1 MSHHKK
7 RVYPQA
13 QIPYAANVPIV
24 AEQQQ
29 FQQQID
35 QTANAIGNFQ
45 LNDNSYSFAQPAE
58 QPQQPSSR
66 KVANQLYPVDL
77 FTELP
82 PPIRDLS
89 LPPPPITVSPDSI
102 VALSETSNVPYQ
114 YVRSTLNAVPK
125 TNSLLKKTKLP
136 FGIVIR
142 PYLNLQDSNE
152 YVPLNKDGIIVR
164 CRRCRSYLNP
174 FVAFIEQGRR
184 WQCNICR
191 FKNDVPFGF
200 DQNLQGA
207 PINRYERNEIK
218 HSVME
223 YLAPVEYSVREPPP
237 STYVFILD
245 VSQNAVRNGLLATSA
260 RTILE
265 NLEFL
270 PNHDGRT
277 SVSIIC
283 VDHALHYFYVPL
295 DDDYEESDDD
305 DDDDDEEEDD
315 EEEEEG
321 GDEEDDDD
329 ESMAETVQMFD
340 VGDLSEPFLPMPSE
354 DLVVPLKYCKK
365 NLEKLLKTIP
375 EVFQDTHISKF
386 ALGPALKAA
395 SNLINNTGGKI
406 EVISSTLPDTGVGK
420 LKRRSEQGVLNTP
433 KETSQLLSCQ
443 DSFYKTFTIECSK
456 LQITV
461 DMFLA
466 SEEYMDVATLS
477 HLGRFSGGQTHFYPG
492 FNATS
497 LNDVTKFTRELSQHL
512 SMDISMEAVMRVR
525 GSTGLKATS
534 FFGHFFN
541 RSSDLCAF
549 STMPRDQSYLF
560 EISIEDSITAEHCY
574 LQVSTLLTLN
584 TGERRIRVMTL
595 ALPTTESAREV
606 FASADQLAITDF
618 VTQNAV
624 DKALNSSMDSARDL
638 ITKSLQDILNAYKKE
653 ISMSNIT
660 AVTSLNL
667 CANLRMLPLLMNALG
682 KNIAFRP
689 GMVPSDYRASSLN
702 KLETEPLHY
711 LIKSIYPTVYS
722 LHDMP
727 DEVGLLDSNREI
739 KLPDPINAT
748 ASLFERYGLYLIDN
762 SAELFLWVGG
772 DAVPELLNDVFNT
785 DNISGVPVGKSEL
798 PVLIDSPFN
807 DRLRNIIS
815 KIRENNDT
823 ITFQSLYTI
832 RGPSINEPAN
842 LTAEREMASLRLWV
856 SSTLVEDKILN
867 CASYREYLQSMKTAI
882 NR

>member
-13 QIPYAANVPIV
+13 QVPYIASMPIV

-29 FQQQID
+29 SQQQID
-35 QTANAIGNFQ
+35 QTAYAMGNLQ
-45 LNDNSYSFAQPAE
+45 LNNRANSFTQLAQN
-58 QPQQPSSR
+58 QQFPGSG
-66 KVANQLYPVDL
+66 KVVNQLYPVDL

-89 LPPPPITVSPDSI
+89 LPPPPITISQDNI
-102 VALSETSNVPYQ
+102 VTPSEYSNVPYQ

-136 FGIVIR
+136 FAIVIR
-142 PYLNLQDSNE
+142 PYLHLQDSDNQ
-152 YVPLNKDGIIVR
+152 VPLNTDGVIVR
-164 CRRCRSYLNP
+164 CRRCRSYMNP
-174 FVAFIEQGRR
+174 FVVFINQGRK

-218 HSVME
+218 NSVVD

-237 STYVFILD
+237 SVYVFLLD
-245 VSQNAVRNGLLATSA
+245 VSQNAVKNGLLATSA

-265 NLEFL
+265 NIEFL

-277 SVSIIC
+277 RIAIIC
-283 VDHALHYFYVPL
+283 VDHSLHYFYVPL
-295 DDDYEESDDD
+295 DDDYEVSD
-305 DDDDDEEEDD
+305 EDD
-315 EEEEEG
+315 EESDGEEEDE
-321 GDEEDDDD
+321 DEEEEDVDD
-329 ESMAETVQMFD
+329 SETIQMFD
-340 VGDLSEPFLPMPSE
+340 IGDLDEPFLPMPSDE
-354 DLVVPLKYCKK
+354 LVVPLKYCKN
-365 NLEKLLKTIP
+365 NLETLLKKIP
-375 EVFQDTHISKF
+375 EIFQDTHSSKF

-395 SNLINNTGGKI
+395 SNLIKSTGGKV
-406 EVISSTLPDTGVGK
+406 EVISSTLPNTGIGK
-420 LKRRSEQGVLNTP
+420 LKKRSEQGILNTP
-433 KETSQLLSCQ
+433 KESSQLLSCK
-443 DSFYKTFTIECSK
+443 DSFYKTFTIECNK

-466 SEEYMDVATLS
+466 SEDYMDVATLS

-497 LNDVTKFTRELSQHL
+497 LNDVTKFTRELSRHL

-525 GSTGLKATS
+525 CSTGLRATS

-560 EISIEDSITAEHCY
+560 GISIEDSLMAEYCY

-595 ALPTTESAREV
+595 ALPTSESAREV

-618 VTQNAV
+618 MTQNAV
-624 DKALNSSMDSARDL
+624 TKALNSSMYSARDF
-638 ITKSLQDILNAYKKE
+638 ITKSLEDILNAYKKE
-653 ISMSNIT
+653 ISMSNINS
-660 AVTSLNL
+660 VTSLNL
-667 CANLRMLPLLMNALG
+667 CANLRMLPLLMNGLSKHIAL
-682 KNIAFRP
+682 RP
-689 GMVPSDYRASSLN
+689 GVVPSDYRASALN
-702 KLETEPLHY
+702 RLETEPLHY

-727 DEVGLLDSNREI
+727 DEVGLPDFEG
-739 KLPDPINAT
+739 KTVLPEPINPT
-748 ASLFERYGLYLIDN
+748 ISLFERYGLYLIDN

-772 DAVPELLNDVFNT
+772 DAVPELLIDVFNT
-785 DNISGVPVGKSEL
+785 DTISQIPVGKSEL
-798 PVLIDSPFN
+798 PLLNDSPFN
-807 DRLRNIIS
+807 ERLRRIIGR
-815 KIRENNDT
+815 IRENNDT
-823 ITFQSLYTI
+823 ITFQSLYII

-842 LTAEREMASLRLWV
+842 LNSEKDMASLRLWAL
-856 SSTLVEDKILN
+856 STLVEDKVLN
-867 CASYREYLQSMKTAI
+867 CASYREYLQSMKTSI

>member
-184 WQCNICR
+184 MQCIFVDSR
-191 FKNDVPFGF
+191 TDVPFGF

-283 VDHALHYFYVPL
+283 VDP
-295 DDDYEESDDD
+295 
-305 DDDDDEEEDD
+305 
-315 EEEEEG
+315 
-321 GDEEDDDD
+321 
-329 ESMAETVQMFD
+329 
-340 VGDLSEPFLPMPSE
+340 
-354 DLVVPLKYCKK
+354 
-365 NLEKLLKTIP
+365 
-375 EVFQDTHISKF
+375 
-386 ALGPALKAA
+386 
-395 SNLINNTGGKI
+395 
-406 EVISSTLPDTGVGK
+406 
-420 LKRRSEQGVLNTP
+420 
-433 KETSQLLSCQ
+433 
-443 DSFYKTFTIECSK
+443 CS
-456 LQITV
+456 
-461 DMFLA
+461 A
-466 SEEYMDVATLS
+466 
-477 HLGRFSGGQTHFYPG
+477 
-492 FNATS
+492 
-497 LNDVTKFTRELSQHL
+497 
-512 SMDISMEAVMRVR
+512 
-525 GSTGLKATS
+525 
-534 FFGHFFN
+534 
-541 RSSDLCAF
+541 
-549 STMPRDQSYLF
+549 
-560 EISIEDSITAEHCY
+560 
-574 LQVSTLLTLN
+574 
-584 TGERRIRVMTL
+584 
-595 ALPTTESAREV
+595 
-606 FASADQLAITDF
+606 
-618 VTQNAV
+618 
-624 DKALNSSMDSARDL
+624 
-638 ITKSLQDILNAYKKE
+638 
-653 ISMSNIT
+653 
-660 AVTSLNL
+660 
-667 CANLRMLPLLMNALG
+667 
-682 KNIAFRP
+682 
-689 GMVPSDYRASSLN
+689 
-702 KLETEPLHY
+702 
-711 LIKSIYPTVYS
+711 
-722 LHDMP
+722 
-727 DEVGLLDSNREI
+727 
-739 KLPDPINAT
+739 
-748 ASLFERYGLYLIDN
+748 
-762 SAELFLWVGG
+762 LFLR
-772 DAVPELLNDVFNT
+772 
-785 DNISGVPVGKSEL
+785 
-798 PVLIDSPFN
+798 SP
-807 DRLRNIIS
+807 R
-815 KIRENNDT
+815 
-823 ITFQSLYTI
+823 
-832 RGPSINEPAN
+832 
-842 LTAEREMASLRLWV
+842 
-856 SSTLVEDKILN
+856 
-867 CASYREYLQSMKTAI
+867 
-882 NR
+882 

>member
-13 QIPYAANVPIV
+13 QVPYIASMPIV

-29 FQQQID
+29 SQQQID
-35 QTANAIGNFQ
+35 QTAYAMGNLQ
-45 LNDNSYSFAQPAE
+45 LNNRANSFTQLAQN
-58 QPQQPSSR
+58 QQFPGSG
-66 KVANQLYPVDL
+66 KVVNQLYPVDL

-89 LPPPPITVSPDSI
+89 LPPPPITISQDNI
-102 VALSETSNVPYQ
+102 VTPSEYSNVPYQ

-136 FGIVIR
+136 FAIVIR
-142 PYLNLQDSNE
+142 PYLHLQDSDNQ
-152 YVPLNKDGIIVR
+152 VPLNTDGVIVR
-164 CRRCRSYLNP
+164 CRRCRSYMNP
-174 FVAFIEQGRR
+174 FVVFINQGRK

-218 HSVME
+218 NSVVD

-237 STYVFILD
+237 SVYVFLLD
-245 VSQNAVRNGLLATSA
+245 VSQNAV
-260 RTILE
+260 
-265 NLEFL
+265 
-270 PNHDGRT
+270 
-277 SVSIIC
+277 
-283 VDHALHYFYVPL
+283 
-295 DDDYEESDDD
+295 
-305 DDDDDEEEDD
+305 
-315 EEEEEG
+315 
-321 GDEEDDDD
+321 
-329 ESMAETVQMFD
+329 
-340 VGDLSEPFLPMPSE
+340 
-354 DLVVPLKYCKK
+354 K
-365 NLEKLLKTIP
+365 N
-375 EVFQDTHISKF
+375 DTHSSKF

-395 SNLINNTGGKI
+395 SNLIKSTGGKV
-406 EVISSTLPDTGVGK
+406 EVISSTLPNTGIGK
-420 LKRRSEQGVLNTP
+420 LKKRSEQGILNTP
-433 KETSQLLSCQ
+433 KESSQLLSCK
-443 DSFYKTFTIECSK
+443 DSFYKTFTIECNK

-466 SEEYMDVATLS
+466 SEDYMDVATLS

-497 LNDVTKFTRELSQHL
+497 LNDVTKFTRELSRHL

-525 GSTGLKATS
+525 CSTGLRATS

-560 EISIEDSITAEHCY
+560 GISIEDSLMAEYCY

-595 ALPTTESAREV
+595 ALPTSESAREV

-618 VTQNAV
+618 MTQNAV
-624 DKALNSSMDSARDL
+624 TKALNSSMYSARDF
-638 ITKSLQDILNAYKKE
+638 ITKSLEDILNAYKKE
-653 ISMSNIT
+653 ISMSNINS
-660 AVTSLNL
+660 VTSLNL
-667 CANLRMLPLLMNALG
+667 CANLRMLPLLMNGLSKHIAL
-682 KNIAFRP
+682 RP
-689 GMVPSDYRASSLN
+689 GVVPSDYRASALN
-702 KLETEPLHY
+702 RLETEPLHY

-727 DEVGLLDSNREI
+727 DEVGLPDFEG
-739 KLPDPINAT
+739 KTVLPEPINAT
-748 ASLFERYGLYLIDN
+748 ISLFERYGLYLIDN

-772 DAVPELLNDVFNT
+772 DAVPELLIDVFNT
-785 DNISGVPVGKSEL
+785 DTISQIPVGKSEL
-798 PVLIDSPFN
+798 PLLNDSPFN
-807 DRLRNIIS
+807 ERLRRIIGR
-815 KIRENNDT
+815 IRENNDT
-823 ITFQSLYTI
+823 ITFQSLYII

-842 LTAEREMASLRLWV
+842 LNSEKDMASLRLWV
-856 SSTLVEDKILN
+856 LSTLVEDKVLN
-867 CASYREYLQSMKTAI
+867 CASYREYLQSMKTSI

>member
-13 QIPYAANVPIV
+13 QVSYTASVPIV

-29 FQQQID
+29 SQQQID
-35 QTANAIGNFQ
+35 QTAYAMGDLQ
-45 LNDNSYSFAQPAE
+45 LNNNSYSLTQLAQN
-58 QPQQPSSR
+58 QQFPGTG
-66 KVANQLYPVDL
+66 KVVNQLYPVDL

-89 LPPPPITVSPDSI
+89 LPPPPITISQDNI
-102 VALSETSNVPYQ
+102 VTPSESSNIPYQ

-125 TNSLLKKTKLP
+125 TSSLLKKTKLP
-136 FGIVIR
+136 FAIVIR
-142 PYLNLQDSNE
+142 PYLHLQDSENQ
-152 YVPLNKDGIIVR
+152 VPLNTDGVIVR
-164 CRRCRSYLNP
+164 CRRCRSYMNP
-174 FVAFIEQGRR
+174 FVVFINQGRK

-218 HSVME
+218 NSIID

-237 STYVFILD
+237 SVYVFILD
-245 VSQNAVRNGLLATSA
+245 VSQNAVKNGLLATSA

-265 NLEFL
+265 NIEFL

-277 SVSIIC
+277 RISIIC
-283 VDHALHYFYVPL
+283 VDHNLHYFYVPL
-295 DDDYEESDDD
+295 DDDYEESDNDSEEL
-305 DDDDDEEEDD
+305 DEADED
-315 EEEEEG
+315 EEEEEE
-321 GDEEDDDD
+321 DEEDDT
-329 ESMAETVQMFD
+329 SETIQMFD
-340 VGDLSEPFLPMPSE
+340 IGDLDEPFLPMPSDE
-354 DLVVPLKYCKK
+354 LVVPLKYSKK
-365 NLEKLLKTIP
+365 NLEKLLKKIP
-375 EVFQDTHISKF
+375 EIFQDTHSSKF

-395 SNLINNTGGKI
+395 SNLIKSTGGKV
-406 EVISSTLPDTGVGK
+406 EVISSTLPNTGVGK
-420 LKRRSEQGVLNTP
+420 LKKRSEQGVLNTP
-433 KETSQLLSCQ
+433 KESSQLLSCK

-466 SEEYMDVATLS
+466 SEDYMDVASLS

-497 LNDVTKFTRELSQHL
+497 LNDVTKFTRELSRHL
-512 SMDISMEAVMRVR
+512 TMDISMEAVMRVR
-525 GSTGLKATS
+525 GSTGLRATS

-560 EISIEDSITAEHCY
+560 GISIEDSLMAEYCY

-606 FASADQLAITDF
+606 FASADQLAIADF
-618 VTQNAV
+618 ITQNAV
-624 DKALNSSMDSARDL
+624 TKALNSSMYSARDF
-638 ITKSLQDILNAYKKE
+638 ITKSLEDILSAYKKE
-653 ISMSNIT
+653 ISMSNINSV
-660 AVTSLNL
+660 ASLNL
-667 CANLRMLPLLMNALG
+667 CANLRMLPLLMNALS
-682 KNIAFRP
+682 KHIALRP
-689 GMVPSDYRASSLN
+689 GVVPSDYRASALN

-727 DEVGLLDSNREI
+727 DEVGLPDFEG
-739 KLPDPINAT
+739 KTVLPEPINAT
-748 ASLFERYGLYLIDN
+748 ISLFERYGLYLIDN

-772 DAVPELLNDVFNT
+772 DAVPELLIDVFNT
-785 DNISGVPVGKSEL
+785 DTISNIPVGKSEL
-798 PVLIDSPFN
+798 PPLNNSPFN
-807 DRLRNIIS
+807 ERLRNIIS
-815 KIRENNDT
+815 NIRENNDT
-823 ITFQSLYTI
+823 ITFQSLYII

-842 LTAEREMASLRLWV
+842 LNSERDMASLRLWAL
-856 SSTLVEDKILN
+856 STLVEDKVLN